1 MRCTHLLAEDDLA
14 GTLGVNAV
22 PAVLERDD
30 RAHRLAR
37 RVEGEDLDEG
47 LVGVAPAHGAVVL
60 AEVQHEAEQRALR
73 LVADLLRL
81 LVRVLRRLKKSSKF
95 YWLYDIVTKIASSQ
109 EIIDMLLNNCF
120 IPKKRFGHSSHKMHR

>member
-1 MRCTHLLAEDDLA
+1 MRRLYVLAENDLA
-14 GTLGVNAV
+14 GTLGVDAV
-22 PAVLERDD
+22 SAILERDH

-73 LVADLLRL
+73 LVADLLRQTSA
-81 LVRVLRRLKKSSKF
+81 LRRLKQNSMSI
-95 YWLYDIVTKIASSQ
+95 DDQRRSQ
-109 EIIDMLLNNCF
+109 MRRI
-120 IPKKRFGHSSHKMHR
+120 

>member
-1 MRCTHLLAEDDLA
+1 MRRLYVLAENDLA
-14 GTLGVNAV
+14 GTLGVDAV
-22 PAVLERDD
+22 SAILERDH

-81 LVRVLRRLKKSSKF
+81 LVRVLRRLKEAGKI
-95 YWLYDIVTKIASSQ
+95 DIIFT
-109 EIIDMLLNNCF
+109 
-120 IPKKRFGHSSHKMHR
+120 

>member
-1 MRCTHLLAEDDLA
+1 MQVKKRKFDFPFSNAVLAENDLA
-14 GTLGVNAV
+14 GALRVDAV
-22 PAVLERDD
+22 PATLERDH

-81 LVRVLRRLKKSSKF
+81 LVRVLRRLKEAGKADIISLLPKQKCTSSSNF
-95 YWLYDIVTKIASSQ
+95 
-109 EIIDMLLNNCF
+109 
-120 IPKKRFGHSSHKMHR
+120 HS